1 MMCKTIKLAVL
12 LTFIA
17 AATEQAQLPPQYKT

>member
-1 MMCKTIKLAVL
+1 MCKTIKLAVL

-17 AATEQAQLPPQYKT
+17 AATAQAQLPPEYKA